1 MLSVGIGGPGELSS
15 LLTTFRGSNE
25 GYDSVRH
32 NFAFY
37 KNWERAWGCVRIE
50 ERMSF
55 SVVHVGRGKEIHPSL
70 QFFRGPR
77 EDHCG
82 DREGSWDILGYIQSC
97 NQPPNHQRGLG
108 SQVL

>member
-15 LLTTFRGSNE
+15 LLTPFRGSNE

-32 NFAFY
+32 NFSFC
-37 KNWERAWGCVRIE
+37 KNWGQAWGCVRIG

-70 QFFRGPR
+70 QFFQEPG
-77 EDHCG
+77 EDHYEVH
-82 DREGSWDILGYIQSC
+82 EGSWDILGYIQSC
-97 NQPPNHQRGLG
+97 NQLPNHQRGLG